1 MMDFESRLR
10 DLEEELT
17 TLREKVSFFSVIYD
31 KFDKTLEKLEER
43 QNLDKREMQDM
54 MDKIRNDLMK
64 GLDTIRLDMKNQHLV
79 ENNKIE
85 TSMSQLSQKV
95 DDLNKWR
102 WIVVGG
108 AAIIGW
114 LLSKLFSFDVK

>member
-1 MMDFESRLR
+1 MDFESRLR